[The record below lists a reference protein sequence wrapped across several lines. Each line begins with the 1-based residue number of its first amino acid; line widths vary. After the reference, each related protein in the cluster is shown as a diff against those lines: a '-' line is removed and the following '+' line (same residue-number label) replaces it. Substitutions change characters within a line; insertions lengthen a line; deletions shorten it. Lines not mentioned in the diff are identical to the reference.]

1 MPQLK
6 TSDQRNEKWHFFL
19 KKVFS
24 INIKTQYH
32 KFEIINYK
40 TSKRH
45 DFCKPYVIHLDK
57 KQLFF
62 EMPLKRLIIFFCFTI
77 ATFALYAQNSSK
89 VFQKANTQYESL
101 GYAKAIE
108 LYEIA
113 LKKTKGASED
123 EIVKAKLNLALCYKL
138 VKDYN
143 KAESVYNEV
152 LSANPILKGED
163 IKAYRHYAQVLSS
176 NGKYP
181 EANKYWQKFNE
192 LQEQDK
198 RGVEFI
204 KLNSNREA
212 LERNAGSYK
221 LEYLGINSSSADF
234 SPVYYKKGL
243 VFVSGRSANSAIR
256 RVFNWDNSS
265 FLDLFYLDDLK
276 ALGTETNGAS
286 AIGSS
291 SQSQTTKTVTPSKKL
306 GDDYYTPPTS
316 NDTKTIGRKGSEY
329 ITGSKDLDYEETPSI
344 ATEKFSKSLNSKYH
358 EGPCAFFHDG
368 SKIVFTR
375 NNQSNSGSIFGQK
388 KNAAITRLKLYTAV
402 FEDNDWRK
410 IKEIPF
416 NSNDYSCGHPTLTID
431 DKIMYFV
438 SDMPGGYGGTD
449 IWMTR
454 YNNGEWAKPQN
465 LGGTINTRGNEMFPF
480 IDERGNLYFSS
491 DGHPGLGDLDIFFIP
506 MNTAT
511 GMASGRVRNLGAPLN
526 SNKDD
531 FGIITDSER
540 QTGFLSSN
548 RKRGGIDDDIWKFT
562 RLGTL
567 YGCREVVVNIFD
579 NETKKPFDRIRFEY
593 ETKGEASSRESAI
606 TSSLGTIKLCLEA
619 DNDFNFYIKQNG
631 YQAETLSFSNKNAS
645 DYESSKLDIYL
656 KKEVVVAEKPK
667 KIKVTESTINNEV
680 LVYKRNGS
688 AISTIF
694 RGIVT
699 AGKDSTPIA
708 GVLIRFINKCNGNV
722 QEMITGSDGSYEF
735 KRELNCDYVLESFK
749 ENFGKLSE
757 LVAKIEEK
765 RSIINIFRKKTPAP
779 NTGSL
784 FDTKLYKVGDV
795 VKLDNIYYDLD
806 SYKIRKDA
814 TRELEK
820 LVNTMQK
827 NPNMIIEILSHTD
840 TRGNAIDNLNLSQRR
855 ANEVVDFLVQKGVAR
870 ARMRGV
876 GKGELEPVN
885 GCGDGIQCTEAE
897 HQRNRRTE
905 FKILSI
911 ERK

>member
-1 MPQLK
+1 MLY
-6 TSDQRNEKWHFFL
+6 
-19 KKVFS
+19 KKF
-24 INIKTQYH
+24 
-32 KFEIINYK
+32 
-40 TSKRH
+40 
-45 DFCKPYVIHLDK
+45 
-57 KQLFF
+57 
-62 EMPLKRLIIFFCFTI
+62 IIFFYLTI
-77 ATFALYAQNSSK
+77 VNFALFAQNTSK
-89 VFQKANTQYESL
+89 LFQKANTQFEAL

-108 LYEIA
+108 LYETT
-113 LKKTKGASED
+113 LKKPKGATDE
-123 EIVKAKLNLALCYKL
+123 EIVKARINLALSYKL
-138 VKDYN
+138 VKDYSN
-143 KAESVYNEV
+143 AERVYREV
-152 LSANPILKGED
+152 LTANPILKGED
-163 IKAYRHYAQVLSS
+163 IKAYRHFAQVLTS
-176 NGKYP
+176 NSKFE

-198 RGVEFI
+198 RGLEFI

-221 LEYLGINSSSADF
+221 IEYVGINSSSSDF

-243 VFVSGRSANSAIR
+243 VFVSGRSANSGIR
-256 RVFNWDNSS
+256 RVFNWDASS
-265 FLDLFYLDDLK
+265 FLDLYYLEDLK
-276 ALGTETNGAS
+276 ALGTETSGAS

-291 SQSQTTKTVTPSKKL
+291 SQTPTTKAPPISKKL
-306 GDDYYTPPTS
+306 GDDYYTPPTA
-316 NDTKTIGRKGSEY
+316 NDTKTIGRKGNEY
-329 ITGSKDLDYEETPSI
+329 ITGSKDLDYEENPTIP
-344 ATEKFSKSLNSKYH
+344 TEKFSKKLNSKYH
-358 EGPCAFFHDG
+358 EGPCTFFHDG

-375 NNQSNSGSIFGQK
+375 NSEIGGGGFFGQK
-388 KNAAITRLKLYTAV
+388 KNAAINRLKLYTAEY
-402 FEDNDWRK
+402 EDNDWRK

-416 NSNDYSCGHPTLTID
+416 NSNDYSCGHPTLTVD

-449 IWMTR
+449 LWMTR
-454 YNNGEWAKPQN
+454 YNNGEWTKPQN
-465 LGGTINTRGNEMFPF
+465 LGGTINTRGNEMFPY

-511 GMASGRVRNLGAPLN
+511 GQASGKVRNLGAPLN

-540 QTGFLSSN
+540 RTGFLSSN
-548 RKRGGIDDDIWKFT
+548 RKRGGIDDDIYKFT

-567 YGCREVVVNIFD
+567 YGCREVVVNVYD
-579 NETKKPFDRIRFEY
+579 NETKKPFDRIKFEY
-593 ETKGEASSRESAI
+593 ETKGDGNSRESAI

-631 YQAETLSFSNKNAS
+631 FQTEIVNFSNKDAS

-656 KKEVVVAEKPK
+656 KKEIIVVDKSKKTVEKK
-667 KIKVTESTINNEV
+667 SQTQNETLVTR
-680 LVYKRNGS
+680 RNGNPV
-688 AISTIF
+688 STIF

-708 GVLIRFINKCNGNV
+708 GVKIKFINQCTGAV

-735 KRELNCDYVLESFK
+735 KRELNCDYILESFK
-749 ENFGKLSE
+749 EDFGRSSE
-757 LVAKIEEK
+757 LVAKVEEK
-765 RSIINIFRKKTPAP
+765 RSIINIFRKKTPVP

-795 VKLDNIYYDLD
+795 VKLDNIYYDSD

-814 TRELEK
+814 ARELEK

-827 NPNMIIEILSHTD
+827 NPNMIIEIRSHTD
-840 TRGNAIDNLNLSQRR
+840 TRGNALDNLNLSQRR
-855 ANEVVDFLVQKGVAR
+855 VNEVVDFLAQKGIAR
-870 ARMRGV
+870 TRMRGV
-876 GKGELEPVN
+876 GKGESEPVN

>member
-1 MPQLK
+1 MSL
-6 TSDQRNEKWHFFL
+6 R
-19 KKVFS
+19 
-24 INIKTQYH
+24 
-32 KFEIINYK
+32 
-40 TSKRH
+40 
-45 DFCKPYVIHLDK
+45 
-57 KQLFF
+57 
-62 EMPLKRLIIFFCFTI
+62 RLIFIIYLTTT
-77 ATFALYAQNSSK
+77 TFALFAQNTSK
-89 VFQKANTQYESL
+89 VFQKANTQFETL

-108 LYEIA
+108 LYETA
-113 LKKTKGASED
+113 LKKPKGATEE
-123 EIVKAKLNLALCYKL
+123 EIVKAKLNLALSYKL
-138 VKDYN
+138 VKDYTN
-143 KAESVYNEV
+143 SERIYRET
-152 LSANPILKGED
+152 LTGNPILKGDD
-163 IKAYRHYAQVLSS
+163 IKAYRHFAQVLTS
-176 NGKYP
+176 NGKFP
-181 EANKYWQKFNE
+181 EANQYWQKFNE

-212 LERNAGSYK
+212 LERNAGSYRI
-221 LEYLGINSSSADF
+221 EYVGINSSSADF

-243 VFVSGRSANSAIR
+243 VFVSGRSANSGIR
-256 RVFNWDNSS
+256 RVFNWDASS
-265 FLDLFYLDDLK
+265 FLDLFYLEDLK
-276 ALGTETNGAS
+276 AIGNESSGAS

-291 SQSQTTKTVTPSKKL
+291 TQTPIQKSAPPSKKL
-306 GDDYYTPPTS
+306 GTDYYTPPTP
-316 NDTKTIGRKGSEY
+316 NDAKTVGRKGNEY
-329 ITGSKDLDYEETPSI
+329 ITGSKDLDYEENPTIP
-344 ATEKFSKSLNSKYH
+344 TEKFSKNLNSKYH

-368 SKIVFTR
+368 SKIIFTR
-375 NNQSNSGSIFGQK
+375 NSQIGGGGIFGQK
-388 KNAAITRLKLYTAV
+388 KNATINRLKLYSAE

-454 YNNGEWAKPQN
+454 YNNGEWTKPQN
-465 LGGTINTRGNEMFPF
+465 LGGAVNTRGNEMFPF

-491 DGHPGLGDLDIFFIP
+491 DFHPGLGDLDIFFIP

-511 GMASGRVRNLGAPLN
+511 GMPSGKVRNIGAPLN

-548 RKRGGIDDDIWKFT
+548 RKRGGIDDDIYKFT

-567 YGCREVVVNIFD
+567 YGCRELVVNIYD
-579 NETKKPFDRIRFEY
+579 YETKKPFDRIRFEY
-593 ETKGEASSRESAI
+593 ETKGNTLSRESAI

-619 DNDFNFYIKQNG
+619 DNDFSFFVKQNG
-631 YQAETLSFSNKNAS
+631 YQAETVSFSNKDAS

-656 KKEVVVAEKPK
+656 KKEIIVIDKSKKNKAAETKAQTENDILVAR
-667 KIKVTESTINNEV
+667 
-680 LVYKRNGS
+680 RNGNPV
-688 AISTIF
+688 STIF

-708 GVLIRFINKCNGNV
+708 GVKIKFINQCTGIA

-735 KRELNCDYVLESFK
+735 KRELNCDYILESFK
-749 ENFGKLSE
+749 ENFGKSSE

-795 VKLDNIYYDLD
+795 VKLDNIYYDSE

-814 TRELEK
+814 ARELEK
-820 LVNTMQK
+820 LVRTMQK
-827 NPNMIIEILSHTD
+827 NPNMIIEIRSHTD
-840 TRGNAIDNLNLSQRR
+840 TRGNALDNLSLSQRR
-855 ANEVVDFLVQKGVAR
+855 ANEVVDFLVDKGVAR
-870 ARMRGV
+870 GRMRGV
-876 GKGELEPVN
+876 GKGESEPVN
-885 GCGDGIQCTEAE
+885 SCGDGVQCTEAE